1 MTAITET
8 KVCHQPNKQS
18 QASQVAQWFKKK
30 KERERDLGLI
40 PELERPPGEGNG
52 NALQYFCLENPWT
65 EEPGGLQSMESQKE
79 SDIPQ

>member
-30 KERERDLGLI
+30 KERERDLGF
-40 PELERPPGEGNG
+40 PPS
-52 NALQYFCLENPWT
+52 YFAQMLCE
-65 EEPGGLQSMESQKE
+65 
-79 SDIPQ
+79 